1 GVMRLLRQN
10 PVSRRW
16 RRLDYAVQRRL
27 SIAVPYALAGLVAL
41 VLAYLYSD
49 APIWQEWLPFMVLFA
64 ILEMFTVEVNDR
76 QFQSSS
82 IMVVMT
88 AGVIFAIQPGS
99 DALFGMALMAGLG
112 AFVPADFTEKRWFQ
126 PMANFGQLV
135 LSGAAAGLILDLS
148 LGPLVSSENPDVDR
162 SMLLRIAVMAGL
174 AALTYVTVNNL
185 LVRKAVKTV
194 YGNENLQPW
203 SQMHILFTGQTIMGL
218 VGGLIGAAYLIAGRP
233 SAVLL
238 LMVGVY
244 AIGHMSLYAF
254 SQLRQSHQS
263 AIRGFV
269 KTLEAKD

>member
-1 GVMRLLRQN
+1 MSRGVMRLLRQN

-88 AGVIFAIQPGS
+88 AGVIMALQPNS
-99 DALFGMALMAGLG
+99 DATFGMALMAGL
-112 AFVPADFTEKRWFQ
+112 AMLTPTDLKERRWFQ

-135 LSGAAAGLILDLS
+135 FSAAAAGLVLDLS
-148 LGPLVSSENPDVDR
+148 LGSLAGPEGLIDR
-162 SMLLRIAVMAGL
+162 SRLLQVAAMSGV
-174 AALTYVTVNNL
+174 AALT
-185 LVRKAVKTV
+185 
-194 YGNENLQPW
+194 
-203 SQMHILFTGQTIMGL
+203 
-218 VGGLIGAAYLIAGRP
+218 
-233 SAVLL
+233 
-238 LMVGVY
+238 
-244 AIGHMSLYAF
+244 
-254 SQLRQSHQS
+254 
-263 AIRGFV
+263 
-269 KTLEAKD
+269 